1 MIMETQKSLKLV
13 VAGEW
18 GGSEGTRKG
27 NLDEGVP
34 LNKAQHCKDS

>member
-1 MIMETQKSLKLV
+1 METQKSLKLV
-13 VAGEW
+13 VVGEW
-18 GGSEGTRKG
+18 GGSEGTKKG